1 MKSPPKDLT
10 PLIREHPFAWD
21 FDDRIVGELEAVAV
35 EVAFRPG
42 EFLLREGRET
52 TASYLIRKGVVVLE
66 IHDPGRGA
74 VPIQSVGSG
83 DVLGWSWIL
92 APYHCHFDAR
102 AIEPVEA
109 LALDGATLRA
119 KCEADHELGYQV
131 TRRLLFVVQ
140 QRLERVRMQL
150 LDLYAR
156 TGPA

>member
-1 MKSPPKDLT
+1 MRSG
-10 PLIREHPFAWD
+10 I
-21 FDDRIVGELEAVAV
+21 GS
-35 EVAFRPG
+35 G
-42 EFLLREGRET
+42 
-52 TASYLIRKGVVVLE
+52 SS
-66 IHDPGRGA
+66 
-74 VPIQSVGSG
+74 SVGSG